1 MQNLEPR
8 LVKLEQADAWQQVLP
23 LPPFMSS
30 QQAGWKGIHF
40 EYHRQPIHA
49 TPDYAFPVHI
59 ISIGL
64 SYESTEFKANRRVYK
79 RFYPGNVAI
88 HPAYK
93 SLSTEAYGNAEF
105 MLMALHPDLLALVT
119 DRNFGVEQIEL
130 IPQVLGRDPLI
141 YQMGLELKRELEF
154 AGRDSQL
161 YAESMATALATHL
174 IRRYATRT
182 VMIKEYS
189 GGLPPHKLRTAITYI
204 QDHLDQRLSLGEM
217 AGMVQMSPHYFA
229 SLFKQSIGVAPYQYV
244 TQCRI
249 ERAKQLLTQPELS
262 IVEVCQQV
270 GFQSQSHFTK
280 VFRERMGITPKAYR
294 NLL

>member
-8 LVKLEQADAWQQVLP
+8 LVRLEQSDAWQQILP
-23 LPPFMSS
+23 LPPVLSS

-49 TPDYAFPVHI
+49 TPNYAFPVHT

-79 RFYPGNVAI
+79 NFCSGNVAI
-88 HPAYK
+88 CPAHE

-105 MLMALHPDLLALVT
+105 MLMSLHPDLLALVT
-119 DRNFGVEQIEL
+119 DGDLGVEQIEL
-130 IPQVLGRDPLI
+130 MSQVLGHDPLI
-141 YQMGLELKRELEF
+141 YHMGLELKRELEF
-154 AGRDSQL
+154 AGSDGQL

-174 IRRYATRT
+174 MRRYATREAI
-182 VMIKEYS
+182 IKSYS
-189 GGLPPHKLRTAITYI
+189 GGLPPHKLRTGIAYI

-217 AGMVQMSPHYFA
+217 AAAVQMSPHYFA
-229 SLFKQSIGVAPYQYV
+229 SLFKQSIGIAPYQYV

-249 ERAKQLLTQPELS
+249 ERAKQLLTRPELS
-262 IVEVCQQV
+262 IVEVCHQV
-270 GFQSQSHFTK
+270 GFQNQSHFTK
-280 VFRERMGITPKAYR
+280 VFREHTNVTPKIYR
-294 NLL
+294 NSL

>member
-8 LVKLEQADAWQQVLP
+8 LVQLERSDAWQQVLP
-23 LPPFMSS
+23 LPPVMSS

-79 RFYPGNVAI
+79 QFWPGNVAI
-88 HPAYK
+88 NPAHE

-105 MLMALHPDLLALVT
+105 MLMSLHPDLLALVT
-119 DRNFGVEQIEL
+119 DRNLGVEQIEL
-130 IPQVLGRDPLI
+130 TPQVLGRDPLI
-141 YQMGLELKRELEF
+141 YHMGLELKRELEF
-154 AGRDSQL
+154 AGSDSQL

-174 IRRYATRT
+174 IRRYATRNAI
-182 VMIKEYS
+182 IKEYS
-189 GGLPPHKLRTAITYI
+189 GGLSPYKLKTAIAYI
-204 QDHLDQRLSLGEM
+204 QDNLDQSLSLGEI
-217 AGMVQMSPHYFA
+217 AAVVQMSPHYFA
-229 SLFKQSIGVAPYQYV
+229 GLFKQSIGVAPYQYV

-249 ERAKQLLTQPELS
+249 ERAKQLLSRPELA
-262 IVEVCQQV
+262 IVEVCHRV
-270 GFQSQSHFTK
+270 GFQNQSHFTK
-280 VFRERMGITPKAYR
+280 VFREHTSVTPKAYR
-294 NLL
+294 NSL